1 MERLFHFIAER
12 WHLSHTEYMHLRLV
26 CAVTVVPLLAVLY
39 LVLFDRKREQ
49 PRFPRLRY
57 PLKGS
62 RPSYTFRT
70 TKLPKLRPDY
80 WN

>member
-1 MERLFHFIAER
+1 MERLFHLISEH
-12 WHLSHTEYMHLRLV
+12 WNLSHTEYLHLRLI

-39 LVLFDRKREQ
+39 LVLFERKREQ
-49 PRFPRLRY
+49 PRFSQLRY
-57 PLKGS
+57 PLAGS
-62 RPSYTFRT
+62 RLSYTFRT